1 MWRDVYTT
9 ALGLERAT
17 AMLARALGV
26 DFTERHSVLVG
37 EYFQATAG
45 GTVVDIKV
53 NYSEGG
59 EPVDPDIPEG
69 VYVTATGEGVD
80 GDAGDDAGNPLR
92 TTLGTLAYLRLLPPP
107 PA

>member
-53 NYSEGG
+53 NYSEDG
-59 EPVDPDIPEG
+59 EPVDPDVPEG
-69 VYVTATGEGVD
+69 VYVTATHEGDD
-80 GDAGDDAGNPLR
+80 GDPTADPLR